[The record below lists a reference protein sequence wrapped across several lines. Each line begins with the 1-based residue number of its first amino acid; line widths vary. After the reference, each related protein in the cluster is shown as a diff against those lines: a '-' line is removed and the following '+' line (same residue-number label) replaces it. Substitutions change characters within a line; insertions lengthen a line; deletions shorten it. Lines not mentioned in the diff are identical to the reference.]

1 MFGVRHAVQ
10 VWTGR
15 ASPGYRLWWA
25 TTKTT
30 DGVLSP
36 PLVRLNGPVR
46 PGRRPPASWL
56 AAGLRWRPP
65 AAGWIEA
72 RRRWVALGTS
82 HSSQDRPLDAP
93 ALRDWAHAAVS
104 DLITHIDEINRLNV
118 FPVADSDTGANMLF
132 TMRSALAEANAGA
145 GADGCVARVAAAL
158 SAGALNGARGNS
170 GVILSQILRGI
181 ADVTAT
187 AAADAGGELP
197 HMDAVV
203 LGAALRRGVELVIA
217 SMGGQE
223 VPGTIVSV
231 LRAAA
236 DAVEEC
242 VGEGLAAA
250 ITAAGDAAVV
260 ALEKTPEQLDVL
272 AEAGAV
278 DAGGRGLLVLLD
290 ALRSTVT
297 GQAPARTVYELS
309 PRAAPAERPAP
320 QFEVMYRLDGGDPAA
335 ADALRNRLGEL
346 GESVAIAAA
355 PSGSYSVHVHTDD
368 AGAAVEAGLA
378 AGRLSRIVVSALSSG
393 ATGLPAGGWTRE
405 RAVLAVVDGDGAAEL
420 FSGEGACVL
429 QPDPEAGD
437 PATDIS
443 AHRLVRAVVDTGA
456 AQVMVLPNGYVAA
469 EELVAGCTAAI
480 GWGIDVVP
488 IPTGSMVQGLAA
500 LAVHEP
506 DRQAVDDG
514 YTMARAAGAARHGS
528 VRIATESALTWAG
541 RCQPRDGLGIAGD
554 EVVIVAPDVAGAAIG
569 LLDLLLA
576 SGGDLVTVL
585 IGAGIETEADATA
598 VGDILERHVHDNH
611 PGTELVIY
619 RTGHRGDVLMVGVE

>member
-1 MFGVRHAVQ
+1 VEEVGH
-10 VWTGR
+10 
-15 ASPGYRLWWA
+15 
-25 TTKTT
+25 
-30 DGVLSP
+30 
-36 PLVRLNGPVR
+36 
-46 PGRRPPASWL
+46 
-56 AAGLRWRPP
+56 
-65 AAGWIEA
+65 
-72 RRRWVALGTS
+72 LGTS
-82 HSSQDRPLDAP
+82 EGTFHASKDALLDAVT
-93 ALRDWAHAAVS
+93 LQDWAHAAVS

-145 GADGCVARVAAAL
+145 SADGGYRCVARVAAAL

-181 ADVTAT
+181 ADVTCSS
-187 AAADAGGELP
+187 AADSGGELP
-197 HMDAVV
+197 HMNAVTF
-203 LGAALRRGVELVIA
+203 GAALQRGVELVIS
-217 SMGGQE
+217 SMGGDE

-242 VGEGLAAA
+242 ADEGLPAA
-250 ITAAGDAAVV
+250 ISAAGDAAVV

-272 AEAGAV
+272 ADAGAV

-290 ALRSTVT
+290 ALRSTIT
-297 GQAPARTVYELS
+297 GQAPPRTVYEPS
-309 PRAAPAERPAP
+309 PRAAQPEAPAEHPAP
-320 QFEVMYRLDGGDPAA
+320 QFEVMYRLDGCDAAA
-335 ADALRNRLGEL
+335 ADALRNRLEEL
-346 GESVAIAAA
+346 GESVALAQAAA
-355 PSGSYSVHVHTDD
+355 RESVPLDSYSVHVHTDD
-368 AGAAVEAGLA
+368 AGAAVEAGLV
-378 AGRLSRIVVSALSSG
+378 AGRLSRIVISALSSG

-429 QPDPEAGD
+429 QPDKEAGD
-437 PATDIS
+437 PARNIGVIS
-443 AHRLVRAVVDTGA
+443 AHQLVRAVVDTGA

-500 LAVHEP
+500 LAVHET

-514 YTMARAAGAARHGS
+514 FTMARAAGAARHGS

-541 RCQPRDGLGIAGD
+541 RCQPGDGLGIAGD
-554 EVVIVAPDVAGAAIG
+554 EVLIVAADAAGAAIG

-585 IGAGIETEADATA
+585 IGADIEDEVDATA
-598 VGDILERHVHDNH
+598 VGDILQDHMHDNH
-611 PGTELVIY
+611 PGTELMAY
-619 RTGHRGDVLMVGVE
+619 RTGHRGDVLLIGVE